1 MKKRLVALEAKV
13 AQEGIILTE
22 SQLAALEK
30 ARSEKEAHGA
40 FESSFGDC
48 GAQDTFSVGTM
59 KGVGQIDQQTFI
71 DTYSK
76 IAFAKLSDRKTPITP
91 ADLLDDRVIPCFDG
105 REIIPCLVPRG
116 GTEHRGNPE
125 HHQDALFLALEDIDH
140 SRTKT
145 KSRQTNGIL
154 ERHKTMLNAVC
165 RIACRKMIDRSINKL
180 RPDLDAW
187 VKNDNEQRPHQGRWC
202 FGKTP
207 LQTFLDAMPIAKEKM
222 TAP

>member
-1 MKKRLVALEAKV
+1 VWQRHDLETMKKRLVALEAKV
-13 AQEGIILTE
+13 AQEGITLTE

-76 IAFAKLSDRKTPITP
+76 IAFAKLFDRKTPITP

-116 GTEHRGNPE
+116 RARNIAAIPNTTKTNSSSC
-125 HHQDALFLALEDIDH
+125 
-140 SRTKT
+140 SRT
-145 KSRQTNGIL
+145 SIIPAPRP
-154 ERHKTMLNAVC
+154 RA
-165 RIACRKMIDRSINKL
+165 RKPTASSSGT
-180 RPDLDAW
+180 RP
-187 VKNDNEQRPHQGRWC
+187 C
-202 FGKTP
+202 
-207 LQTFLDAMPIAKEKM
+207 
-222 TAP
+222 